1 MDFILDVIDRIKEF
15 IFGHLKLFIILLIV
29 LLLIMG
35 GTTAFNYYKVAQ
47 ANKYPITSIEA
58 KCNKLYDSGTELQV
72 NDVNV
77 IAIHKNGGKTSL
89 STNEYTLSSK
99 WVNKTG
105 PQTVITVK
113 LKENNNITCKLKVN
127 VKREKILG
135 FHCGYPN
142 VKNVTA
148 VLYSNGELCFE
159 GKGDV
164 LISDSGNYEWNRYEK
179 SKDYPIK
186 SVSFQKGVTPTN
198 MNYWFKGCQTLEYV
212 EPIPSSVITM
222 VSTFEGCIALKSMPD
237 LNKAVEL
244 LDMTKCFANCS
255 SLANTT
261 PIPNK
266 VNNISYAFNKCIELL
281 NGADIS
287 QATSVLNCSNTYE
300 GCTKLSNVA
309 IPHNAT
315 NLSSMF
321 KDCINLKTLKEVPV
335 STESMAN
342 TFSGCTSLTTVGE
355 IPESVT
361 DMTSTFNNCQLLQY
375 QIIINA
381 NPENYSNCFT
391 NASVATSLNLAGNS
405 KMLDVLANTNDN
417 GNLKVFGHKPN
428 SDLKSRTDVFPSN

>member
-1 MDFILDVIDRIKEF
+1 
-15 IFGHLKLFIILLIV
+15 
-29 LLLIMG
+29 
-35 GTTAFNYYKVAQ
+35 
-47 ANKYPITSIEA
+47 
-58 KCNKLYDSGTELQV
+58 
-72 NDVNV
+72 
-77 IAIHKNGGKTSL
+77 
-89 STNEYTLSSK
+89 
-99 WVNKTG
+99 
-105 PQTVITVK
+105 
-113 LKENNNITCKLKVN
+113 
-127 VKREKILG
+127 
-135 FHCGYPN
+135 
-142 VKNVTA
+142 
-148 VLYSNGELCFE
+148 
-159 GKGDV
+159 
-164 LISDSGNYEWNRYEK
+164 
-179 SKDYPIK
+179 
-186 SVSFQKGVTPTN
+186 